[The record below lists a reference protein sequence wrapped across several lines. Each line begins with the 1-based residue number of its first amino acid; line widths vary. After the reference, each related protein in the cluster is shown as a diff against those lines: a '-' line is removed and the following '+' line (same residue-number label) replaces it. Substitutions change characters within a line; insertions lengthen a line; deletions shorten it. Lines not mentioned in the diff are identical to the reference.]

1 MCEPAGCCVV
11 DSPLNRVAAAAAMS
25 SVQSLREFISERL
38 TAAAEEIFRQFE
50 KTIIQYEEEMDRQRR
65 LLDYSWKRSTNRADL
80 QQKHT
85 WKQKPTV
92 ADQQLFNQERSC
104 SQNQKEAEPP
114 QVPEQQEEEEMS
126 CLLENIWEPELE
138 LHRADLQQLPVCKEE
153 EEELLSEE
161 HLSKSPH
168 IKEEQEELYT
178 EEEGVQPELKPESET
193 FIFPSSSEER
203 SLHAAEP
210 TSEQLLLS
218 ESRDPQ
224 QVKLEDYESTEAAE
238 RWRSSVCWNINAEES
253 PLSETDAG
261 ERSAWR
267 SPSRI
272 GSPPST
278 LRRLSDVTEMHRQ
291 PGEKS
296 NFCEVC
302 RKCFRSVSVLKV
314 HMRIHTG
321 EKPFFCQICGKR
333 CRQQSDLG
341 RHMMAHTGERP
352 FPCHLCER
360 SFIQRG
366 DLLRHMKVHTDE
378 RQFPCRLCTK
388 TFSEDGQLSRHMRNH
403 SRKKPYSCKVC
414 KKRFIKK
421 THLTAHART
430 HTGEKPFLCD
440 TCGRGFINRSNLTRH
455 KKVHTGEKPFICS
468 VCLKTFSRNEHLWS
482 HMMLHK
488 GEETLCNR

>member
-1 MCEPAGCCVV
+1 
-11 DSPLNRVAAAAAMS
+11 MS
-25 SVQSLREFISERL
+25 SVHSLRVFISERL
-38 TAAAEEIFRQFE
+38 TSAAEEIFREFE
-50 KTIIQYEEEMDRQRR
+50 KTIVQYEEEMDRQRR
-65 LLDYSWKRSTNRADL
+65 LLDSSWKRNTITADL

-85 WKQKPTV
+85 WKEKQNV
-92 ADQQLFNQERSC
+92 VDQHLFSQERSC
-104 SQNQKEAEPP
+104 SQNQKDAEPP
-114 QVPEQQEEEEMS
+114 QITEQQEEEEMG

-138 LHRADLQQLPVCKEE
+138 LHRADVRQLPVCKED
-153 EEELLSEE
+153 EELRSKE
-161 HLSKSPH
+161 HLSQSPH
-168 IKEEQEELYT
+168 IKEEQDDLCA
-178 EEEGVQPELKPESET
+178 EEEGGQPELKQESET
-193 FIFPSSSEER
+193 FMLPSSSEER
-203 SLHAAEP
+203 DLHAAEP
-210 TSEQLLLS
+210 TSEQLLS
-218 ESRDPQ
+218 ESQDQQ
-224 QVKLEDYESTEAAE
+224 QVKLEDFESTEAAE
-238 RWRSSVCWNINAEES
+238 IQRTVCWNINVEES
-253 PLSETDAG
+253 PLSETGAG

-267 SPSRI
+267 SPSRTM
-272 GSPPST
+272 SPPST
-278 LRRLSDVTEMHRQ
+278 FRRHSDATDIRRQ

-352 FPCHLCER
+352 FPCHLCEK
-360 SFIQRG
+360 SFIQKG
-366 DLLRHMKVHTDE
+366 DLLRHMKVHMDE
-378 RQFPCRLCTK
+378 RQFPCALCTK
-388 TFSEDGQLSRHMRNH
+388 TFSENDQLSRHMRNH
-403 SRKKPYSCKVC
+403 TRKKPYSCKVC
-414 KKRFIKK
+414 KKMFVKK
-421 THLTAHART
+421 AHLTAHART

-488 GEETLCNR
+488 GEGTLTSR